1 MSLQQG
7 ILNPGIL
14 SLLAR
19 ARHTNTLVLAD
30 CDFPSWPGVE
40 TVDVSLTRGM
50 PTVLQV
56 LKVIL
61 PNWKCGAVFMARE
74 FLEHNDRRT
83 RAAFVRACRGLELK
97 FEPHAE
103 FKRRVPHAVGVI
115 RTGDATIYSNLVL
128 VSA

>member
-19 ARHTNTLVLAD
+19 TRHTNAIVLAD
-30 CDFPSWPGVE
+30 CDFPSWPGLE
-40 TVDVSLTRGM
+40 TVDVSLVRGF
-50 PTVLQV
+50 PTILQV
-56 LKVIL
+56 LKFIQ
-61 PNWKCGAVFMARE
+61 PHWKCGAAFMAKE

-83 RAAFVRACRGLELK
+83 RNAFVRACRGLELQ

-103 FKRRVPHAVGVI
+103 LKQRVPSAIGLI
-115 RTGDATIYSNLVL
+115 RTGDATIYSNMVL

>member
-19 ARHTNTLVLAD
+19 VRHTNTLVIAD

-40 TVDVSLTRGM
+40 TVDVSLMRGM
-50 PTVLQV
+50 RTVLQL
-56 LKVIL
+56 LKIIL
-61 PNWKCGAVFMARE
+61 PNWRCAAAFVAKD
-74 FLEHNDRRT
+74 FLEHNDKRT
-83 RAAFVRACRGLELK
+83 RAAFVRACRGMELQ

-103 FKRRVPHAVGVI
+103 FKRRVPHALGLI
-115 RTGDATIYSNLVL
+115 RTGDATKYANMILV
-128 VSA
+128 

>member
-19 ARHTNTLVLAD
+19 VRHTNALVIAD
-30 CDFPSWPGVE
+30 CDFPSWPGIE
-40 TVDVSLTRGM
+40 TVDVSLMRGM

-56 LKVIL
+56 LKIIL
-61 PNWKCGAVFMARE
+61 SNWQCGSVFMAAE
-74 FLEHNDRRT
+74 FMKANDKRT
-83 RAAFVRACRGLELK
+83 RAAFVKACRGMELQ
-97 FEPHAE
+97 FEPHAD
-103 FKRRVPHAVGVI
+103 FKRRVPQAMGII
-115 RTGDATIYSNLVL
+115 RTGDATKYSNMIL